1 MQWLHDAQIITSQ
14 GCNWQLVWCPCGP
27 DVPDTDRGSAGCAQ
41 TYNMQVL
48 NASAG
53 SVAVSAV
60 MYWQALGA
68 NAGSSSVALILQ
80 ARLLRLGLWISE
92 GLRSWHHTVTSCTA

>member
-1 MQWLHDAQIITSQ
+1 M
-14 GCNWQLVWCPCGP
+14 WCPCN
-27 DVPDTDRGSAGCAQ
+27 TINSSICRSAGGAQ
-41 TYNMQVL
+41 TYNMQVV

-80 ARLLRLGLWISE
+80 ARLLRQVRFGV
-92 GLRSWHHTVTSCTA
+92 R